1 MSSKTRWIRAGV
13 LIAVACG
20 ALSQSLPGWRN
31 FVVDV
36 KGQGFHR
43 RQSALASGFDD
54 FALKTAAEITGA
66 TGPNEPVGLFVPCGN
81 DVLGIHLRYLVAP
94 RPVHV
99 ITTGFPEACA
109 VIAKN
114 RLAVVHALRCPGDPA
129 SRAGSLSGPS
139 GPPRDGF
146 ARVDVAGICGGLN
159 GLVDSLGKLD
169 EGIPV
174 AVDAPVDGATVAA
187 GPLLVR
193 GWCQDWGGLACSE
206 IRFFVDGM
214 EVPPASFKRF
224 PRPDVAA
231 VLPRLGDTSTA
242 GYEALL
248 PAQAAGRRTLV
259 VFFRLPDGRMRRQS
273 VALEVAR

>member
-1 MSSKTRWIRAGV
+1 MSSTSRWIRAGV
-13 LIAVACG
+13 LIAAACG
-20 ALSQSLPGWRN
+20 ASSQSLPRWRSLLGE
-31 FVVDV
+31 V
-36 KGQGFHR
+36 KGQGFPAR
-43 RQSALASGFDD
+43 EAALASGFDD
-54 FALKTAAEITGA
+54 FALKTAAEIAGEA
-66 TGPNEPVGLFVPCGN
+66 RPNEPVGLLVPCGN
-81 DVLGIHLRYLVAP
+81 HVVGIHLRYLVAP

-109 VIAKN
+109 VIARN
-114 RLAVVHALRCPGDPA
+114 RLAVVHALRCPG
-129 SRAGSLSGPS
+129 
-139 GPPRDGF
+139 RDGF
-146 ARVDVAGICGGLN
+146 ARVDVAGICGEMP

-174 AVDAPVDGATVAA
+174 AVDAPVDGATVPG

-248 PAQAAGRRTLV
+248 PAQAPGRRTLV

-273 VALEVAR
+273 VALEVGR